1 MTQHIHDRVMNALKL
16 AGFKTAHVDFDNF
29 QKIFENSTP
38 TYKYAINILK
48 ADFIGK
54 HDGKPSIG
62 TITDKIQIA
71 NIYLQQLIKH
81 ETALATISINVF
93 NPYTHNSVSVYELQ
107 HLDDANLRLLIT
119 YNRDNK

>member
-1 MTQHIHDRVMNALKL
+1 MTQHIHDRVMNAIKL

-29 QKIFENSTP
+29 QKIFEDGMP

-54 HDGKPSIG
+54 RDGKPSMG
-62 TITDKIQIA
+62 VITDKIQIA
-71 NIYLQQLIKH
+71 NVYLQQLIKH

-93 NPYTHNSVSVYELQ
+93 NPYTHHSATTHELH
-107 HLDDANLRLLIT
+107 HLNDANLRLLIT
-119 YNRDNK
+119 YNKGD